1 MVKNLILIELETLT
15 NQGKF
20 KELVDLYITTF
31 LEVQPD
37 PERLRKIRKK
47 VVRKLSTRKD
57 AFPKADLTKI
67 KVKVMDNELQLHMNM
82 LQNELTRTIILLV
95 TYMVKHGNDNT
106 TKEVFRWVKEH
117 SKDTRQSLLN
127 TLEKGLDTKPE

>member
-47 VVRKLSTRKD
+47 VVEKLRARQH
-57 AFPKADLTKI
+57 AFPKADLTNI
-67 KVKVMDNELQLHMNM
+67 KLKVMDDELKLQINM
-82 LQNELTRTIILLV
+82 VQNELTRTIILLV
-95 TYMVKHGNDNT
+95 TYMVKHGNDKT

-117 SKDTRQSLLN
+117 SKDAKQNLLN
-127 TLEKGLDTKPE
+127 TIEKGLETKLG